1 MTQEIDQ
8 ISNLKIAVVGGGI
21 AGATAALHLAE
32 IGVNVDLIEKN
43 SSLISGPPICHLHAG
58 GNLYREI
65 SVEQCIELL
74 KQSIET
80 VRLYPHTLNRR
91 PTLIVVPFSDG
102 GDPLALIP
110 RLEQIRAVYQS
121 LVNEDKANEVLGA
134 AKDYFKLY
142 HRDDI
147 QALKEKQQN
156 AHPVD
161 YDDWLIPFAQHADL
175 ENIKYPVVAVNEFGW
190 SVFRIAAS
198 AMLVLEQLPNCK
210 LITNT
215 RLSGMQWNGTQ
226 WSLTLESE
234 GNINHQAYDYV
245 INACGFETGF
255 VDDLA
260 NAPRKRMV
268 EFKAAYVTKWTQNE
282 QLWPEV
288 IFHGPRGT
296 ENGMAQLTPYTN
308 SVFQLHGMTPNITL
322 FDDGLVSTNAQS
334 SQPQLPTRLKNKI
347 MQGWSEQVRVER
359 SEKAIEHMSR
369 FVPSYVSA
377 NEFGTPL
384 YGAQQ
389 IPGQD
394 ETLRAADVS
403 FAAQNYA
410 RIEVVK
416 GSSALEA
423 VRKITEK
430 WHLFKGSTTSI
441 EDMHPNATALTQEQ
455 VVCRAKLLAK
465 SRGYPQELAEV
476 YGY

>member
-8 ISNLKIAVVGGGI
+8 TSKLKVAVVGGGI

-32 IGVNVDLIEKN
+32 IGVHVDLIEKN
-43 SSLISGPPICHLHAG
+43 NSLVSGPPICHLHAG

-65 SVEQCIELL
+65 SVEQCINLL
-74 KQSIET
+74 TQSIES

-91 PTLIVVPFSDG
+91 PTLIVVPHSDG
-102 GDPLALIP
+102 GDPLSLIP

-121 LVNEDKANEVLGA
+121 LVDADQGNEVLGA
-134 AKDYFKLY
+134 PEDYFKLY
-142 HRDDI
+142 HREQL
-147 QALKEKQQN
+147 QALKDKQQN
-156 AHPVD
+156 THPVD
-161 YDDWLIPFAQHADL
+161 YDDWLIPFAQHVDL
-175 ENIKYPVVAVNEFGW
+175 DNIKYPVVAVNEFGW

-198 AMLVLEQLPNCK
+198 AMLVLEKMPNCNLK
-210 LITNT
+210 TNT
-215 RLSGMQWNGTQ
+215 RLSAMNWDGKQ
-226 WSLTLESE
+226 WSLQLDNE
-234 GNINHQAYDYV
+234 GLITHRDYDYV

-268 EFKAAYVTKWTQNE
+268 EFKAAYVTKWGQNK

-322 FDDGLVSTNAQS
+322 FDGGLVSNNEES

-347 MQGWSEQVRVER
+347 MAGWSDSVRIER

-369 FVPSYVSA
+369 FVPSYENA
-377 NEFGTPL
+377 KEFGTPL

-389 IPGQD
+389 IPGHD

-403 FAAQNYA
+403 FAAQHYA

-423 VRKITEK
+423 VRKISAK
-430 WHLFKGSTTSI
+430 WQLSDRLTNSI
-441 EDMHPNATALTQEQ
+441 EVTHPNAVALMQEE
-455 VVCRAKLLAK
+455 VVTRAKQLAK
-465 SRGYPQELAEV
+465 ERGYPQELAEV